1 MIYQALDR
9 QLSLVGSWSFHGI
22 CWQKRKHKNITSKS
36 PSTVHVGPMASP
48 FFMLT
53 WPTAPIQK
61 PFESV
66 EVRVINLVPM
76 FIWFCSF
83 SLVCNKPAVRA
94 SGSGQTLFLHEHHP
108 RSPSSLCRPS
118 LSAKTQKQQPA
129 SLSESFVA
137 LRSSRLGGGPE
148 GVTSLSGHECSRT
161 SLTAVKTSPLQLF
174 YKRARNTRPV
184 IPDRFSPP
192 RYRFYRY
199 SSS

>member
-1 MIYQALDR
+1 MGFVDKNESIRISPAKVLQLYMLGQWPVHFSCLHGLLRRFKNPLKVQRSGLLISFLCLSDFVHFR
-9 QLSLVGSWSFHGI
+9 Q
-22 CWQKRKHKNITSKS
+22 
-36 PSTVHVGPMASP
+36 
-48 FFMLT
+48 
-53 WPTAPIQK
+53 
-61 PFESV
+61 
-66 EVRVINLVPM
+66 
-76 FIWFCSF
+76 
-83 SLVCNKPAVRA
+83 VCNKPAVRA

-108 RSPSSLCRPS
+108 RSPSSLCSQCRPS
-118 LSAKTQKQQPA
+118 LSAKTQKQQPP